1 MDQNATNII
10 AYLAFISGVSGT
22 VYTAINHRRIRS
34 NCCGRKVEASLDIE
48 NTTPPQ
54 GAPPGGAPPPPI
66 NLPPSKVDE
75 PL

>member
-1 MDQNATNII
+1 MDQTVTNII
-10 AYLAFISGVSGT
+10 AYLAFISGMSGGI
-22 VYTAINHRRIRS
+22 YTALNHRRIRS

-48 NTTPPQ
+48 NTTPPRD
-54 GAPPGGAPPPPI
+54 APPPPI

>member
-10 AYLAFISGVSGT
+10 AYLAFISGMSGAI
-22 VYTAINHRRIRS
+22 YTALNHRRIRS

-54 GAPPGGAPPPPI
+54 GVPEPIKVPPP
-66 NLPPSKVDE
+66 NVE
-75 PL
+75 

>member
-1 MDQNATNII
+1 MDQTSTNII
-10 AYLAFISGVSGT
+10 AYLAFITTVSGGI
-22 VYTAINHRRIRS
+22 YTAINHRRIRS

-48 NTTPPQ
+48 NTTPPRD
-54 GAPPGGAPPPPI
+54 APGAPPPPI